1 VGTGR
6 SPAVV
11 SEMARAI
18 HEGQLHLEYQA
29 VTGVAD
35 GEWRG
40 VEALLRWDHPRRG
53 RLQPLSF
60 VGVFDHPTVGV
71 LVAREVLI
79 MATDQAA
86 TWRAADIEV
95 SVAVNVA
102 PAILPASVE
111 LVAEALEFSGL
122 APDQLTIEVTERRS
136 PLGARSTRR
145 ALLALAHLGV
155 RLSLD
160 DFGVDDAGL
169 SRLQLLHFDEIKI
182 DRSFVTRLDTDPT
195 DRTICRFLT
204 DLAHELGSEVV
215 AEGVERD
222 VLLDVI
228 SDLGVDLVQ
237 GFAIHRPEAPESLG
251 RHLHDTP
258 AGEGRRS
265 HQGRSEALEHCRRVD
280 ASFSQGGGQAVP
292 ILTG

>member
-1 VGTGR
+1 M
-6 SPAVV
+6 V

-35 GEWRG
+35 GEWRA
-40 VEALLRWDHPRRG
+40 VEALLRWKHPRRG

-60 VGVFDHPTVGV
+60 VGVLDHPTVGV
-71 LVAREVLI
+71 LVARQVLL

-102 PAILPASVE
+102 PAILPAAVE
-111 LVAEALEFSGL
+111 LVAEALEVSGL

-136 PLGARSTRR
+136 PLGARSTRK

-155 RLSLD
+155 RISLD

-215 AEGVERD
+215 AEGVERGA
-222 VLLDVI
+222 LLDVI

-251 RHLHDTP
+251 RHLHDAGA

-265 HQGRSEALEHCRRVD
+265 DQVDGGFHQAELVG
-280 ASFSQGGGQAVP
+280 VP
-292 ILTG
+292 DRAWSGSPIPLIDGWDPEM